1 MPDSKSTKMVKVLC
15 AFKAWGVIEGTTTIW
30 YDAVMITVARSS
42 EIDEAFRWEMQRR
55 SRLYDRYWVHP
66 NPHSFELVS
75 FLPENGARVFDQTFA
90 LKNQEIK
97 LCQKSGGSSL

>member
-1 MPDSKSTKMVKVLC
+1 MPDSKRTKMVKVLC
-15 AFKAWGVIEGTTTIW
+15 AFKAWGMLGDLATIW
-30 YDAVMITVARSS
+30 YDAVMIKVARSS
-42 EIDEAFRWEMQRR
+42 EIGEAFRWEMQRR
-55 SRLYDRYWVHP
+55 SRLDDRNWVYP

-90 LKNQEIK
+90 IKKPEIK